1 MCFMKEI
8 EDKDNIIN
16 DLKNQN
22 ESIYNAKN
30 ELLKIIDSTMKNGI
44 NTIINNSNNNILK
57 LCDCFTNQNNYSY
70 SNQDES
76 EYIIGEISKVF
87 AFINLLTNEYLKMIS
102 VNENM
107 KNEFNISNKALNEQ
121 ISRMRNES
129 EQQNKENQIT
139 LSNISKDNSILQEN
153 IKFLEKKIKGLQ
165 TEMELKD
172 MQIKSQEQIISRR
185 NKKQNDNSSNIS
197 SLPDDTVIKS
207 LQTEKEKLITD
218 NILLI
223 NDNK

>member
-1 MCFMKEI
+1 
-8 EDKDNIIN
+8 
-16 DLKNQN
+16 
-22 ESIYNAKN
+22 
-30 ELLKIIDSTMKNGI
+30 
-44 NTIINNSNNNILK
+44 
-57 LCDCFTNQNNYSY
+57 
-70 SNQDES
+70 
-76 EYIIGEISKVF
+76 
-87 AFINLLTNEYLKMIS
+87 
-102 VNENM
+102 M

-121 ISRMRNES
+121 ISRIRNES

-207 LQTEKEKLITD
+207 LQTEKEKLIMD

-223 NDNK
+223 NDNKYLKEQLDKMQKEFLITPENRY